1 MKRIGNYRIERQL
14 AITGTSVHYEAVHL
28 VMPRRAIIKV
38 THAAI
43 SLVKS
48 FLTYASS
55 ADGQT
60 AATKVGYAP
69 LPDEVRTKVASTV
82 ASLS

>member
-38 THAAI
+38 TLAMLLYGPRHSGLSSNLAVR
-43 SLVKS
+43 VKN
-48 FLTYASS
+48 
-55 ADGQT
+55 Q
-60 AATKVGYAP
+60 P
-69 LPDEVRTKVASTV
+69 LGLRSTV
-82 ASLS
+82 NSASL